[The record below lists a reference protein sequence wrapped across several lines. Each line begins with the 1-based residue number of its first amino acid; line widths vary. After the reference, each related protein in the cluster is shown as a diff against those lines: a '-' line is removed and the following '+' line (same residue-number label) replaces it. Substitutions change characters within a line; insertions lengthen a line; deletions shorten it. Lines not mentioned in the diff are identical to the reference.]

1 MKVLS
6 IDWDFFQ
13 KVSCE
18 TMRRCYPDGVDL
30 PTAITEIT
38 WGGHYAADGD
48 ALHEVK
54 LLQSEY
60 EKLVTLLL
68 NQNGEIP
75 VMIANSHVHAYDF
88 IKAHSDGEKIALL
101 NIDTHHDM
109 TPENKGLDCGN
120 WILKLAQE
128 NLLDN
133 SALGW
138 IRNPIS
144 FEMYGIDGNGKDKFS
159 KLLRR
164 LDKGTSLDGIANE
177 QYDLIFLA
185 RSDTWS
191 PPHLDKYFC
200 LLADIIKEHFTNITV
215 ESGIT
220 NPRTAY
226 LQYAVTM
233 QEQLASIRK
242 ERELA

>member
-1 MKVLS
+1 MDELFEK
-6 IDWDFFQ
+6 IQ
-13 KVSCE
+13 KMIV
-18 TMRRCYPDGVDL
+18 
-30 PTAITEIT
+30 
-38 WGGHYAADGD
+38 
-48 ALHEVK
+48 
-54 LLQSEY
+54 
-60 EKLVTLLL
+60 EKLDIDPAKVTLDASFRNDLGADSL
-68 NQNGEIP
+68 DTYELVYAIEEELGVSIP
-75 VMIANSHVHAYDF
+75 DEKANEFETVRDAYDF
-88 IKAHSDGEKIALL
+88 IKAHSDGDKIELL

-109 TPENKGLDCGN
+109 TPENKSLDCGN

-133 SALGW
+133 PALGW
-138 IRNPIS
+138 IHNPIS
-144 FEMYGIDGNGKDKFS
+144 FEMYGINGKGKDKFS

-200 LLADIIKEHFTNITV
+200 LLADIIKEHFTDIIV